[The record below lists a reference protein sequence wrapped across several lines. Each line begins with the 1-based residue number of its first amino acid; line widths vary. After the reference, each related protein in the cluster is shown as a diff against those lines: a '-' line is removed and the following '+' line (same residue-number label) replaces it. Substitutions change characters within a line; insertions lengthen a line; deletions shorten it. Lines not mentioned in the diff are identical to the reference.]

1 MEYRYSAIYLKPNPQ
16 HIERGPAKYFHGRHH
31 ELNHFKGLLHETVQK
46 GIGSSILIQGPPGV
60 GKSALIHE
68 YRKIAQN
75 NHWHVIRL
83 TNRSLYDAQELFRR
97 ITQNKNAQDI
107 QTTYG
112 IDLKLFKVALE
123 SQTSKETDYL
133 NEAMIQSKPTVLY
146 LDEAQ
151 TLGGFLSDEKRERIS
166 DFFNTYHNVESKHG
180 FILLLGGLSNM
191 EEVLQDFGV
200 SRFNAGCIYYLK
212 ALEPHA
218 EKAIIHDWLTKEIKT
233 PSDTTPWIHA
243 MTQETD
249 RWPRHIQSYCN
260 ALSSYL
266 TIGELLTDQ
275 RLKQVL
281 TYGNDLKKKYYKQ
294 RCRRFYL
301 ETKALIAWA
310 IKQLPEQ
317 FRIQDMILL
326 LSKAQSSEKADDL
339 YQKVL
344 SQGIIDMDGDDSC
357 SIPIPSL
364 RSFIIDEYG
373 QKNPRISPLS
383 GGLSIE

>member
-1 MEYRYSAIYLKPNPQ
+1 MD
-16 HIERGPAKYFHGRHH
+16 IERGPAKYFHGRHQEINDFQH
-31 ELNHFKGLLHETVQK
+31 LMLQTVHR
-46 GIGSSILIQGPPGV
+46 GIGSSVLLQGPPGV

-180 FILLLGGLSNM
+180 FILLLGGLSM
-191 EEVLQDFGV
+191 TKEILRTFGI
-200 SRFNAGCIYYLK
+200 SRFNTGCVRYLQR
-212 ALEPHA
+212 LEPDA
-218 EKAIIHDWLTKEIKT
+218 EQSIIHDWLTKEIKT
-233 PSDTTPWIHA
+233 PSDTTTWI
-243 MTQETD
+243 QEIIKQTD
-249 RWPRHIQSYCN
+249 QWPSHIQSYCN
-260 ALSSYL
+260 ALCEFL
-266 TIGELLTDQ
+266 EIGETLTNQ

-281 TYGNDLKKKYYKQ
+281 KYGNDLKHTYYQQ
-294 RCRRFYL
+294 RCDGIDYEHR
-301 ETKALIAWA
+301 ELIAWA
-310 IKQLPEQ
+310 LNQLPDWFVKRNVIDCFSKYLSE
-317 FRIQDMILL
+317 IASEKLYEII
-326 LSKAQSSEKADDL
+326 LSK
-339 YQKVL
+339 
-344 SQGIIDMDGDDSC
+344 GILHVDQNGRYSV
-357 SIPIPSL
+357 PIPSL
-364 RSFIIDEYG
+364 RSFLIEEYG
-373 QKNPRISPLS
+373 
-383 GGLSIE
+383 